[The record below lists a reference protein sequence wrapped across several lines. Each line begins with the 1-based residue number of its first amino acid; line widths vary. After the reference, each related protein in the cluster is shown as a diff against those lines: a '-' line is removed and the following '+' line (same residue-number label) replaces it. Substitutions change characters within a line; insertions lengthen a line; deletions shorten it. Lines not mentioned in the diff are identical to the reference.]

1 MAAELARF
9 DEYLEAELHSD
20 PELLGRIGLE
30 LIQAG
35 GKRVRPRF
43 ALLASRILG
52 TDEEHGLAVAV
63 AVELLHTASLLHDD
77 LIDES
82 DTRRGQVAAHRR
94 FGNTVSIMAGD
105 FLLAKVLKVLAR
117 TGNHDFTMLLSDAAT
132 AICEA
137 EIRQYQVAQSGEYSF
152 SSYLSIIEGKTAV
165 LFSAAVEGVAI
176 LADVSPE
183 ERAALKD
190 FGLHYGRA
198 FQMQDDYLDLLADE
212 AALGKPVGNDLVEG
226 KVTWPVLLLLEQ
238 DNNEAAAIVER
249 RASHEGDVGRMAR
262 LVRESGAAEATLAR
276 IAEESRL
283 AAEALSRFPESEA
296 RSQLLELAGT
306 ETARSR

>member
-1 MAAELARF
+1 MAADLARF

-43 ALLASRILG
+43 ALLAAQLLG
-52 TDEEHGLAVAV
+52 TDEETGLAVAV
-63 AVELLHTASLLHDD
+63 TVELMHSASLLHDD

-82 DTRRGQVAAHRR
+82 ETRRGQVAAHRR
-94 FGNTVSIMAGD
+94 FGNSVSVMAGD
-105 FLLAKVLKVLAR
+105 FLLAKVLRVLAR
-117 TGNHDFTMLLSDAAT
+117 TGNHDFTMLLSDVAT

-137 EIRQYQVAQSGEYSF
+137 EIRQFQVAQSGEYSF

-165 LFSAAVEGVAI
+165 LFSAALEGVAI
-176 LADVSPE
+176 LAGAGAA
-183 ERAALKD
+183 ERSALRE
-190 FGLHYGRA
+190 FGMRYGRA
-198 FQMQDDYLDLLADE
+198 FQLQDDYLDLLADE
-212 AALGKPVGNDLVEG
+212 GSLGKPIGNDLVEG

-238 DNNEAAAIVER
+238 GNSEAEAIIER
-249 RASHEGDVGRMAR
+249 RASGEGDVQRMAQ
-262 LVRESGAAEATLAR
+262 LVKETGAAEATLQR

-283 AAEALSRFPESEA
+283 ATEALAGFPASPA
-296 RSQLLELAGT
+296 RSALLELAGT
-306 ETARSR
+306 EAARSS